1 MLSTRPIRWTTFRKR
16 SVKRSEPDSLGE
28 ATTDLLA
35 VRPHP
40 LNTVDFRGPP
50 LLLGS
55 AYRPRRL
62 QGRPEAGLEDYR
74 RVGQDQPEARDR
86 SRGGSQSALAM
97 LTRHERL
104 HFPFRTTSAGT
115 SRRFQ
120 DRRQALHGVLQ
131 SNGSGCQG
139 GLPGRDQ
146 GGLVGRTQEAEEER
160 VVEVHR
166 PLESGRWSWVSER
179 MVGWSRR
186 RESLPF
192 FSLSIL
198 FTESSTSSSFSF
210 AEYGSFKNVLLL

>member
-1 MLSTRPIRWTTFRKR
+1 
-16 SVKRSEPDSLGE
+16 
-28 ATTDLLA
+28 
-35 VRPHP
+35 
-40 LNTVDFRGPP
+40 
-50 LLLGS
+50 
-55 AYRPRRL
+55 
-62 QGRPEAGLEDYR
+62 
-74 RVGQDQPEARDR
+74 
-86 SRGGSQSALAM
+86 M

-104 HFPFRTTSAGT
+104 HFLFRTTSAGT

-120 DRRQALHGVLQ
+120 DRRQALHGMLQ

-146 GGLVGRTQEAEEER
+146 GRLVGRTQEAEEER

-192 FSLSIL
+192 FFPFYSLHR
-198 FTESSTSSSFSF
+198 
-210 AEYGSFKNVLLL
+210 V